1 MSMKELQEK
10 DLKYVWHPCSQMKD
24 YEKFP
29 PIVIEKGKGVFL
41 EDVNGKKYL
50 DAVSSWWV
58 NLFGHSNDR
67 INKALYKQANILE
80 HAIFANFTHKPAI
93 ELCERMI
100 NIAPNRLKKVFFGDN
115 GSSSI
120 EIALKLSFQYHQQIG
135 KTKKIRFVNISDA
148 YHGETIGA
156 LSMGDVD
163 LYSQVYKPILLDS
176 LTVEGPDCFRCK
188 YGKERNT
195 CDAEC
200 FMTME
205 NQIKEIHEEVSAI
218 IIEPLVQCAA
228 GMKIYSSNYL
238 VKLREICDKYD
249 INLIADEIAVGFGRT
264 GKMFACE
271 HAKISPD
278 IMCISKGLTAGYMP
292 LSLVL
297 MSDKIYD
304 AFYDDYSTMK
314 AFLHSH
320 SYSGN
325 PLGCSVAV
333 ETLNIFEDEDILNK
347 NKEKSEYLRNKV
359 ESILKDIPYLGE
371 YRQVG
376 MIGAIELV
384 KDKVTKE
391 PFESEKR
398 VGYNIY
404 QRALKKGVLLR
415 ALGNIVYFM
424 PPYVISEEEIDFMV
438 EVAKDSINEYFEDV
452 KVNEKQRHN
461 EVLHIIESENLGSCE
476 V

>member
-41 EDVNGKKYL
+41 EDVEGNKYL

-58 NLFGHSNDR
+58 NLFGHSNQR
-67 INKALYKQANILE
+67 INDALYKQANTLE
-80 HAIFANFTHKPAI
+80 HVIFANFTHKPAI
-93 ELCERMI
+93 ELCERI
-100 NIAPNRLKKVFFGDN
+100 VSLTPDRLQKVFFGDN
-115 GSSSI
+115 GSSAI

-135 KTKKIRFVNISDA
+135 KTKKTRFVNITDA

-156 LSMGDVD
+156 LSMGDMD
-163 LYSQVYKPILLDS
+163 LYSKVYKPILLDS
-176 LTVEGPDCFRCK
+176 FKVEGPDCFRCK
-188 YGKERNT
+188 FNKERNT
-195 CDAEC
+195 CNAEC
-200 FMTME
+200 FINME
-205 NQIKEIHEEVSAI
+205 EKIKQIHEEVSAI

-228 GMKIYSSNYL
+228 GMKIYSPKYL

-271 HAKISPD
+271 HANISPD
-278 IMCISKGLTAGYMP
+278 IMCLSKGLTAGYMP

-297 MSDKIYD
+297 MSNKIYD
-304 AFYDDYSTMK
+304 AFYDEYSTMK

-325 PLGCSVAV
+325 PLGCSVAL
-333 ETLNIFEDEDILNK
+333 ETLKIFEDEDVLK
-347 NKEKSEYLRNKV
+347 NNEAKSKYLRKKV
-359 ESILKDIPYLGE
+359 ESILKDIPHVGE

-384 KDKVTKE
+384 KDTCSKE
-391 PFESEKR
+391 PFETERR

-404 QRALKKGVLLR
+404 QKALKKGVLLR
-415 ALGNIVYFM
+415 ALGNIIYFM
-424 PPYVISEEEIDFMV
+424 PPYVISEEEIDFMI
-438 EVAKDSINEYFEDV
+438 EVARDSIIEYF
-452 KVNEKQRHN
+452 NENK
-461 EVLHIIESENLGSCE
+461 
-476 V
+476 

>member
-1 MSMKELQEK
+1 MSMKEFQRK
-10 DLKYVWHPCSQMKD
+10 DLEYIWHPCSQMKD

-41 EDVNGKKYL
+41 EDMEGNKYL

-58 NLFGHSNDR
+58 NLFGHSNQR
-67 INKALYKQANILE
+67 INNALYKQANTLE
-80 HAIFANFTHKPAI
+80 HVIFANFTHKPAI
-93 ELCERMI
+93 ELCERI
-100 NIAPNRLKKVFFGDN
+100 VSLTPDRLQKVFFGDN
-115 GSSSI
+115 GSSAI

-135 KTKKIRFVNISDA
+135 KTKKTRFVNISDA

-156 LSMGDVD
+156 LSMGDMD
-163 LYSQVYKPILLDS
+163 LYSKVYKPILLDS
-176 LTVEGPDCFRCK
+176 VKVEGPDCFRCK
-188 YGKERNT
+188 FNKERDT
-195 CDAEC
+195 CNAEC
-200 FMTME
+200 FVKME
-205 NQIKEIHEEVSAI
+205 EKIKEIHEEVSAI

-228 GMKIYSSNYL
+228 GMKIYSPKYL
-238 VKLREICDKYD
+238 VRLRELCDKYD

-271 HAKISPD
+271 HANISPD
-278 IMCISKGLTAGYMP
+278 IMCLSKGLTAGYMP

-297 MSDKIYD
+297 MSNKIYD
-304 AFYDDYSTMK
+304 AFYDEYDTMK

-333 ETLNIFEDEDILNK
+333 ETLNIFKEEDVINK
-347 NKEKSEYLRNKV
+347 NKDKSQYLRNKV
-359 ESILKDIPYLGE
+359 ESILKDIHYVGE
-371 YRQVG
+371 YRQIG

-384 KDKVTKE
+384 KDKETKE
-391 PFESEKR
+391 PFEGEKR

-404 QRALKKGVLLR
+404 QKALKKGVLLR
-415 ALGNIVYFM
+415 ALGNIIYFM

-438 EVAKDSINEYFEDV
+438 EVARDSINEYFD
-452 KVNEKQRHN
+452 
-461 EVLHIIESENLGSCE
+461 ENK
-476 V
+476 

>member
-1 MSMKELQEK
+1 MSMKKLQEK

-41 EDVNGKKYL
+41 EDIEGKKYL

-58 NLFGHSNDR
+58 NLFGHSNQR
-67 INKALYKQANILE
+67 ISDALYNQANSLE
-80 HAIFANFTHKPAI
+80 HVIFANFTHKPAI
-93 ELCERMI
+93 ELCERI
-100 NIAPNRLKKVFFGDN
+100 VSLTPDRLQKVFFGDN
-115 GSSSI
+115 GSSAI

-135 KTKKIRFVNISDA
+135 KTKKTRFVNISDA

-163 LYSQVYKPILLDS
+163 LYSKVYKPILLDS
-176 LTVEGPDCFRCK
+176 EKVEGPDCFRCK
-188 YGKERNT
+188 YNKERNT
-195 CDAEC
+195 CNAEC
-200 FMTME
+200 FITME
-205 NQIKEIHEEVSAI
+205 EKIKQIHQEVSAI

-228 GMKIYSSNYL
+228 GMKIYSPKYL
-238 VKLREICDKYD
+238 VKLRELCDKYD
-249 INLIADEIAVGFGRT
+249 INMIADEIAVGFGRT

-271 HAKISPD
+271 HADISPD
-278 IMCISKGLTAGYMP
+278 IMCLSKGLTAGYMP

-297 MSDKIYD
+297 MSNKIYY
-304 AFYDDYSTMK
+304 AFYDEYDTMK

-325 PLGCSVAV
+325 PLGCSIAV
-333 ETLNIFEDEDILNK
+333 ETLNIFEDEDVINENK
-347 NKEKSEYLRNKV
+347 IKSEYLRNKV
-359 ESILKDIPYLGE
+359 ESVLEDIPNVGE
-371 YRQVG
+371 YRQIG

-384 KDKVTKE
+384 KDKNTKE
-391 PFESEKR
+391 PIDYEKR

-404 QRALKKGVLLR
+404 QKALKKGVLLR

-424 PPYVISEEEIDFMV
+424 PPYVITEEEIDFMV
-438 EVAKDSINEYFEDV
+438 EVAKDSIIEYF
-452 KVNEKQRHN
+452 NENK
-461 EVLHIIESENLGSCE
+461 L
-476 V
+476 

>member
-1 MSMKELQEK
+1 MKKLQEK

-41 EDVNGKKYL
+41 EDIEGKKYL

-58 NLFGHSNDR
+58 NLFGHSNQR
-67 INKALYKQANILE
+67 ISDALYNQANSLE
-80 HAIFANFTHKPAI
+80 HVIFANFTHKPAI
-93 ELCERMI
+93 ELCERI
-100 NIAPNRLKKVFFGDN
+100 VSLTPDRLQKVFFGDN
-115 GSSSI
+115 GSSAI

-135 KTKKIRFVNISDA
+135 KTKKTRFVNISDA

-163 LYSQVYKPILLDS
+163 LYSKVYKPILLDS
-176 LTVEGPDCFRCK
+176 EKVDGPDCFRCK
-188 YGKERNT
+188 YNKERNT
-195 CDAEC
+195 CNAEC
-200 FMTME
+200 FITME
-205 NQIKEIHEEVSAI
+205 EKIKQIHQEVSAI

-228 GMKIYSSNYL
+228 GMKIYSPKYL
-238 VKLREICDKYD
+238 VKLRELCDKYD
-249 INLIADEIAVGFGRT
+249 INMIADEIAVGFGRT

-271 HAKISPD
+271 HAGISPD
-278 IMCISKGLTAGYMP
+278 IMCLSKGLTAGYMP

-297 MSDKIYD
+297 MSNKIYD
-304 AFYDDYSTMK
+304 AFYDEYDTMK

-325 PLGCSVAV
+325 PLGCSIAV
-333 ETLNIFEDEDILNK
+333 ETLNIFEDEDVINK
-347 NKEKSEYLRNKV
+347 NKIKSEYLRNKV
-359 ESILKDIPYLGE
+359 ESVLKEIPNVGE
-371 YRQVG
+371 YRQIG

-384 KDKVTKE
+384 KDKNTKE
-391 PFESEKR
+391 PIDYEKR

-404 QRALKKGVLLR
+404 QKALKKGVLLR

-424 PPYVISEEEIDFMV
+424 PPYVITEEEIDFMV
-438 EVAKDSINEYFEDV
+438 DVAKDSIIEYF
-452 KVNEKQRHN
+452 NEN
-461 EVLHIIESENLGSCE
+461 EL
-476 V
+476 

>member
-1 MSMKELQEK
+1 MSMKKLQEK

-41 EDVNGKKYL
+41 EDIEGKKYL

-58 NLFGHSNDR
+58 NLFGHSNQR
-67 INKALYKQANILE
+67 ISDALYNQANSLE
-80 HAIFANFTHKPAI
+80 HVIFANFTHKPAI
-93 ELCERMI
+93 ELCERI
-100 NIAPNRLKKVFFGDN
+100 VSLTPDRLQKVFFGDN
-115 GSSSI
+115 GSSAI

-135 KTKKIRFVNISDA
+135 KTKKTRFVNISDA

-163 LYSQVYKPILLDS
+163 LYSKVYKPILLDS
-176 LTVEGPDCFRCK
+176 EKVDGPDCFRCK
-188 YGKERNT
+188 YNKERNT
-195 CDAEC
+195 CNAEC
-200 FMTME
+200 FITME
-205 NQIKEIHEEVSAI
+205 EKIKQIHQEVSAI

-228 GMKIYSSNYL
+228 GMKIYSPKYL
-238 VKLREICDKYD
+238 VKLRELCDKYD
-249 INLIADEIAVGFGRT
+249 INMIADEIAVGFGRT

-271 HAKISPD
+271 HAGISPD
-278 IMCISKGLTAGYMP
+278 IMCLSKGLTAGYMP

-297 MSDKIYD
+297 MSNKIYD
-304 AFYDDYSTMK
+304 AFYDEYDTMK

-325 PLGCSVAV
+325 PLGCSIAV
-333 ETLNIFEDEDILNK
+333 ETLNIFEDEDVINK
-347 NKEKSEYLRNKV
+347 NKIKSEYLRNKV
-359 ESILKDIPYLGE
+359 ESVLKEIPNVGE
-371 YRQVG
+371 YRQIG

-384 KDKVTKE
+384 KDKNTKE
-391 PFESEKR
+391 PIDYEKR

-404 QRALKKGVLLR
+404 QKALKKGVLLR

-424 PPYVISEEEIDFMV
+424 PPYVITEEEIDFMV
-438 EVAKDSINEYFEDV
+438 DVAKDSIIEYF
-452 KVNEKQRHN
+452 NEN
-461 EVLHIIESENLGSCE
+461 EL
-476 V
+476 

>member
-1 MSMKELQEK
+1 MSMKKLQEK

-41 EDVNGKKYL
+41 EDIEGKKYL

-58 NLFGHSNDR
+58 NLFGHSNQR
-67 INKALYKQANILE
+67 ISDALYNQANSLE
-80 HAIFANFTHKPAI
+80 HVIFANFTHKPAI
-93 ELCERMI
+93 ELCERI
-100 NIAPNRLKKVFFGDN
+100 VSLTPDRLQKVFFGDN
-115 GSSSI
+115 GSSAI

-135 KTKKIRFVNISDA
+135 KTKKTRFVNISDA

-163 LYSQVYKPILLDS
+163 LYSKVYKPILLDS
-176 LTVEGPDCFRCK
+176 EKVEGPDCFRCK
-188 YGKERNT
+188 YNEERNT
-195 CDAEC
+195 CNAEC
-200 FMTME
+200 FITME
-205 NQIKEIHEEVSAI
+205 EKIKQIHQEVSAI

-228 GMKIYSSNYL
+228 GMKIYSPKYL
-238 VKLREICDKYD
+238 VKLRELCDKYD
-249 INLIADEIAVGFGRT
+249 INIIADEIAVGFGRT

-271 HAKISPD
+271 HAGISPD
-278 IMCISKGLTAGYMP
+278 IMCLSKGLTAGYMP

-297 MSDKIYD
+297 MSNKIYD
-304 AFYDDYSTMK
+304 AFYDEYDTMK

-325 PLGCSVAV
+325 PLGCSIAV
-333 ETLNIFEDEDILNK
+333 ETLNIFEDEDVINK
-347 NKEKSEYLRNKV
+347 NKIKSEYLRNKV
-359 ESILKDIPYLGE
+359 ESVLKEIPNVGE
-371 YRQVG
+371 YRQIG

-384 KDKVTKE
+384 KDKNTKE
-391 PFESEKR
+391 PIDYEKR

-404 QRALKKGVLLR
+404 QKALKKGVLLR

-424 PPYVISEEEIDFMV
+424 PPYVITEEEIDFMV
-438 EVAKDSINEYFEDV
+438 DVAKDSIIEYF
-452 KVNEKQRHN
+452 NEN
-461 EVLHIIESENLGSCE
+461 EL
-476 V
+476 